1 MGFQLKIMPTQFEWQ
16 RGFNRNLIL
25 SKLDK
30 IRKIDGQRCSF
41 DASEDEF
48 WLPVLSSAVRSN
60 RDAEPLKAKC
70 ISAALSDA
78 STNLKNPDSFL
89 VCCDQEFE
97 KLSKR
102 TRSRFVL
109 YTTITY
115 SGPKLIDWI
124 ADDDARI
131 YWQPSLRGAEG
142 EPVRIC

>member
-25 SKLDK
+25 SKIDK
-30 IRKIDGQRCSF
+30 IRKIDGQRCWF
-41 DASEDEF
+41 DTHDYEF
-48 WLPVLSSAVRSN
+48 WLPVLSSAIRLN
-60 RDAEPLKAKC
+60 RNAELLNAKC

-78 STNLKNPDSFL
+78 SINLNNPDAFL
-89 VCCDQEFE
+89 VRCDQEFE
-97 KLSKR
+97 KLSRR

-124 ADDDARI
+124 ADDNARI
-131 YWQPSLRGAEG
+131 YWQPSLD
-142 EPVRIC
+142 